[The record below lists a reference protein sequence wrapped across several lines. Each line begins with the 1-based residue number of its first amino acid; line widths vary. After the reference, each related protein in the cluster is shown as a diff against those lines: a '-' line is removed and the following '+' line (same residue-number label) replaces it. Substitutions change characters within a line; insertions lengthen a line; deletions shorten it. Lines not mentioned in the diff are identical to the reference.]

1 MLKSTGKMKEMFDG
15 ICLCEFGRPSFS
27 IDLSTS
33 RSNEEIESK
42 GAQDVSVEISA
53 VLTGSVSCVR
63 WMRSLCS

>member
-15 ICLCEFGRPSFS
+15 ICFCEFGRPSFS

>member
-15 ICLCEFGRPSFS
+15 ICFCEFGRPSFS

-53 VLTGSVSCVR
+53 YWLRLLRPLDAEFV
-63 WMRSLCS
+63 